1 MPVVPYTTKTGL
13 QIGKYYKKPTY
24 VEQDT
29 DMLLIQSYL
38 IYDPAMI
45 RKHNL
50 IRLSYS
56 VFIIILLVYLLLVS
70 KK

>member
-1 MPVVPYTTKTGL
+1 MPVIPYTTKTGL

-24 VEQDT
+24 IEQDP

-38 IYDPAMI
+38 IYDPAII

-50 IRLSYS
+50 LKLSYGI
-56 VFIIILLVYLLLVS
+56 FIALMLGYLILVS
-70 KK
+70 K